1 MPALRHVGTK
11 IAHIGTQRAQ
21 NVDELREEFGG
32 SLVGPRDEGYD
43 QARRI
48 WNGAI
53 DKRPG
58 LIAQCADTSDV
69 VAAVRWARDHDIEI
83 AVRGGGHGVAG
94 NALSDGGI
102 VIDCSAMTAVEV
114 DPVRRI
120 ARVDAGVLLG
130 DLTRATQAH
139 ELAVPAGI
147 VSHTGV
153 AGLTLGGGI
162 GWLMRRFG
170 LTCDNLLAAEVV
182 TANGETVRASEDE
195 NPDLLWGL
203 RGGGGNFGIV
213 TSFEFRCHPVGPTV
227 LAGPVLWAAEDAAEL
242 LPFYREFAHAAPD
255 DITTIS
261 LIRRAPAA
269 PWVPEELHGRPV
281 VIIAFCYSGSLDAGE
296 RTIEPLRRWG
306 RPLLDAVGPRDLT
319 EYHYLFDGS
328 VPHGLGYYWKS
339 HYLRD
344 LTREAIDAFVE
355 RGWEAKSRLSYT
367 IMFHMGGAV
376 RHVDA
381 DATAFEDRTAEFS
394 PNINAVW
401 EDLDAPQDMDWTLDL
416 FSALEPAS
424 TGKAYVNFM
433 SSDEQVRVS
442 EAYGEAK
449 LARLVALKDRFDPNN
464 VFRLNQNIS
473 PSDRG

>member
-1 MPALRHVGTK
+1 MSVE
-11 IAHIGTQRAQ
+11 
-21 NVDELREEFGG
+21 ELREEFRG
-32 SLVGPRDEGYD
+32 SLVVPRDEGYD
-43 QARRI
+43 EARKI

-58 LIAQCADTSDV
+58 LIAQCTDTADV
-69 VAAVRWARDHDIEI
+69 AAAVRWARDHDVEI

-102 VIDCSAMTAVEV
+102 VIDCSPMTAIEV
-114 DPVRRI
+114 DPVRRT
-120 ARVDAGVLLG
+120 ARVDPGVLLG
-130 DLTRATQAH
+130 DLTRVTQTH
-139 ELAVPAGI
+139 GLAVPAGI
-147 VSHTGV
+147 VSHTGI

-182 TANGETVRASEDE
+182 TASGETVRASEDE

-213 TSFEFRCHPVGPTV
+213 SSFEFRCHPVGPMV
-227 LAGPVLWAAEDAAEL
+227 LAGPVLWPAEDAADL
-242 LPFYREFAHAAPD
+242 LAFYREFAPAEPD
-255 DITTIS
+255 DLTSIS

-269 PWVPEELHGRPV
+269 PWVPEELHWRPV
-281 VIIAFCYSGSLDAGE
+281 VIVAFCYAGSLDAGA
-296 RTIEPLRRWG
+296 RAIEPLRRWG
-306 RPLLDAVGPRDLT
+306 SPLLDAVGPRDLT
-319 EYHYLFDGS
+319 EYHYLFDRS

-344 LTREAIDAFVE
+344 LTREAIDAFVG
-355 RGWEAKSRLSYT
+355 RGWDTESRLSYT

-376 RHVDA
+376 RRVDT
-381 DATAFEDRTAEFS
+381 DATAFEDRTSEFS

-401 EDLDAPQDMDWTLDL
+401 ENLDAPQDVDWTRDL
-416 FSALEPAS
+416 FGALEPAS

-433 SSDEQVRVS
+433 SSDEQARVS
-442 EAYGEAK
+442 QAYGEAK
-449 LARLVALKDRFDPNN
+449 LARLVALKDRFDPDN

-473 PSDRG
+473 PSGQG